1 MSDHDRHD
9 GGFFQGLIMGALIG
23 AGAYYF
29 LTSTKEGKKV
39 KKKIKEKSEEALDD
53 LADLVD
59 EFEEKGKEFRT
70 QAKKLQAELEK
81 KAKDVKKEVVE
92 EAKEQLGHI
101 DKLRERGRQATKKFF
116 TRNGKPLTSQL
127 APGEVSKYNLP

>member
-1 MSDHDRHD
+1 MGDRDRHD
-9 GGFFQGLIMGALIG
+9 SGFFQGLIMGAILG

-39 KKKIKEKSEEALDD
+39 KKKIEKKSEGILGD

-59 EFEEKGKEFRT
+59 DFEEKGKEFRA
-70 QAKKLQAELEK
+70 QAKKLQEELEK
-81 KAKDVKKEVVE
+81 KAKDVKKEVAE

-101 DKLRERGRQATKKFF
+101 DKLRERGRLVTKKFF
-116 TRNGKPLTSQL
+116 TKNGKPLTS
-127 APGEVSKYNLP
+127 